1 MSVRAGWV
9 CFTVTAV
16 LVAVLFALVCT
27 HTFLVPV
34 SPWKVPF

>member
-1 MSVRAGWV
+1 MRALTAWV
-9 CFTVTAV
+9 CLAAV
-16 LVAVLFALVCT
+16 AAVVAVLFVLVCT